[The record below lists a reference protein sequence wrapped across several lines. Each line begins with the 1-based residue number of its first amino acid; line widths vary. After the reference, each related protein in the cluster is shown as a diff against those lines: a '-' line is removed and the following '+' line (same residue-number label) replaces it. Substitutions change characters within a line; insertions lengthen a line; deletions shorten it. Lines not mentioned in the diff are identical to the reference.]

1 MQMLGGVLWEF
12 LRGVSRLLDP
22 VMYVITRLHLI
33 LAKQLE
39 QVWVPAWWQPWVI
52 VALWA
57 ITLTLAFRLMRGW
70 VRLGSLFLVALVLVK
85 AQGVLPSR

>member
-1 MQMLGGVLWEF
+1 M
-12 LRGVSRLLDP
+12 
-22 VMYVITRLHLI
+22 
-33 LAKQLE
+33 
-39 QVWVPAWWQPWVI
+39 PAWWQPWVI